1 MDSYVYFK
9 AVSSPVVPNRGAAAP
24 WDTICNTQGC
34 RELIRFLLY
43 H

>member
-1 MDSYVYFK
+1 MSDV
-9 AVSSPVVPNRGAAAP
+9 VLRCVTPVVPNRGAAVP
-24 WDTICNTQGC
+24 WGAICNTQGC